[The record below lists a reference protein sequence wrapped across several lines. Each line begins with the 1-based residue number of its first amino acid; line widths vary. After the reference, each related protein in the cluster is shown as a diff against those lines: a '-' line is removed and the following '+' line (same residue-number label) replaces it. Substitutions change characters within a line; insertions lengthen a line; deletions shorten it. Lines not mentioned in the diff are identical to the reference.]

1 MREKMRDHL
10 GTSAKEADELFDLKQ
25 DRGGI
30 VDIEFIV
37 QYSALAHAHQY
48 PELIE
53 YTDNIRILDA
63 MEQTGV
69 IPAADAEILREV
81 YKNYRS
87 VGHRQVLQN
96 RSSVVSPNE
105 LEACREAIIQIWKTQ
120 LNS

>member
-10 GTSAKEADELFDLKQ
+10 GTSEKNAGELFDLKQ

-37 QYSALAHAHQY
+37 QYNALAYAHQY

-63 MEQTGV
+63 LERTGV
-69 IPAADAEILREV
+69 IPAADAETLREV

-87 VGHRQVLQN
+87 VGHRQVMQN